1 MVLIVKTSRKVT
13 RFDATNR
20 EHRHDYNLFRKQGSW
35 KNSNFLYDLEFPF
48 DSIPH
53 MCTSKLLDFYLEN
66 DKRIAL

>member
-1 MVLIVKTSRKVT
+1 MVLTVKTSRKII
-13 RFDATNR
+13 RFDALNR
-20 EHRHDYNLFRKQGSW
+20 EHRNDYNLFRKQGSW
-35 KNSNFLYDLEFPF
+35 KNSKNLYDLEFPF

>member
-53 MCTSKLLDFYLEN
+53 MCTSRLLDFYLEN
-66 DKRIAL
+66 DKRITV